1 MLKTFGSKALV
12 VILSAASIGAL
23 FVYFATSM
31 GYKELADRS
40 ARKTLAMMS
49 ESIFQTLR
57 LSMFTGDRIVIAEA
71 LERARGIEGVHALAL
86 LPDKEVIAT
95 FDLPQKFTEDP
106 DVLRVF
112 ATKEAIWQEIES
124 KDGRRM
130 RLLKPQIAEPICVR
144 CHVLN
149 RINDVLGVM
158 DLEVSTRWSDV
169 AISSAQAKL
178 GIFVCVAMLATI
190 LFAALFTRTLN
201 AKFHAL
207 QSGLLDF
214 FGFLNQ
220 TKPRADRLKID
231 SDDELGQMAKVIND
245 NIARIESRLA
255 QDRKFIDE
263 ATKIVSKVNNGY
275 VGARLQIAVNSPAL
289 SALKETM
296 NAMMSALEHNIKEI
310 LRVMSAYE
318 GDDYTAQ
325 TNAEALRGEFRA
337 LHDGVNRLGESIGA
351 MLYSSLENG
360 KALENNA
367 QELGG
372 YVRSLSSAAS
382 KQAKA
387 LQETGEA
394 VAAITAAIRDTAK
407 KAGLMANIADETQKS
422 AKTGAALA
430 GNTLSAMEQIVS
442 SANAINEAIGVID
455 AIAFQTNILSLNAAV
470 EAATAGDAGKGFAVV
485 AGEVRNLAARSAEA
499 ARTIKELSE
508 ESQRRAEEGKLIS
521 AQMMRGYE
529 KLSAKVEETS
539 ALVSQVAQASK
550 DEMVSIEHINEV
562 VETIEK
568 MTQESERVAQKT
580 HAIATRTS
588 EMARALASVTNRKK
602 FRRASGDEQIR
613 TLKNLIENGFSD
625 LFSTDAKPLADK
637 TKRDVI

>member
-12 VILSAASIGAL
+12 AILAFASLGSIFIY
-23 FVYFATSM
+23 FVTST
-31 GYKELADRS
+31 GYKELSDRS

-71 LERARGIEGVHALAL
+71 LERAREIEGVHSLSIW
-86 LPDKEVIAT
+86 PDKEVIST
-95 FDLPQKFTEDP
+95 FDMPQKFTEDP

-112 ATKEAIWQEIES
+112 AAKEAILQEIERE
-124 KDGRRM
+124 DGRRV
-130 RLLKPQIAEPICVR
+130 RLLKPQFAEPICVR
-144 CHVLN
+144 CHILN

-158 DLEVSTRWSDV
+158 DLEVSTRWSDMV
-169 AISSAQAKL
+169 IRSAQAKL
-178 GIFVCVAMLATI
+178 GIFVCAAMLATI
-190 LFAALFTRTLN
+190 LFAVLFTRTLN
-201 AKFHAL
+201 AKFRAL

-220 TKPRADRLKID
+220 SKPRANLLKIG
-231 SDDELGQMAKVIND
+231 SDDELGQMARVIND
-245 NIARIESRLA
+245 NIARIENHLE

-263 ATKIVSKVNNGY
+263 ATRIVSKVNNGY

-289 SALKETM
+289 SALKDTM
-296 NAMMSALEHNIKEI
+296 NAMMNALEHNIKEI
-310 LRVMSAYE
+310 LRVMRAYE
-318 GDDYTAQ
+318 SDDYTAQ
-325 TNAEALRGEFRA
+325 TNADSLRGEFRA

-360 KALENNA
+360 RSLENNA

-372 YVRSLSSAAS
+372 YVRSLLAAAS

-394 VAAITAAIRDTAK
+394 VAAITTAIRDTAK
-407 KAGLMANIADETQKS
+407 KASLMANIADETQRS
-422 AKTGAALA
+422 AKTGASLA
-430 GNTLSAMEQIVS
+430 GNTLGAMEQIVS
-442 SANAINEAIGVID
+442 SANAINEAIDVID

-470 EAATAGDAGKGFAVV
+470 EAATAGEAGKGFAVV

-521 AQMMRGYE
+521 EQMMRGYE
-529 KLSAKVEETS
+529 KLSSKVEETS

-550 DEMVSIEHINEV
+550 DEMVAIEHINEI

-568 MTQESERVAQKT
+568 MTRESERVAQKT
-580 HAIATRTS
+580 HSIATRTS
-588 EMARALASVTNRKK
+588 EMARALASVTSDKK
-602 FRRASGDEQIR
+602 FREGGADEKIR
-613 TLKNLIENGFSD
+613 TLKNMIENGFGD
-625 LFSTDAKPLADK
+625 LFVMNAKPPPDNEK
-637 TKRDVI
+637 QNGG